1 MDLKK
6 ILFVLVGIFLVC
18 SLLEAAPAA
27 PGILQNVSNTTGS
40 ITYIWQDNSNNEQGF
55 RCYEWTWDD
64 TLKRYIRSTNPVWSV
79 NANITSYTEIGLS
92 PNTQYRRVIVAWNV
106 EGENPQAYYD
116 SSRGHYYFLPAGGAP
131 DYPPPNYLVAYY
143 TSIEPP
149 AGLDFGQKGMTQLTV
164 RLAAPEP
171 SNLTKFETPIKRFG
185 YFSPN
190 NSGFYIE
197 NIETGKNLSSTT
209 FIIPDPPPSTYSPAP
224 HIIDGDGWWKYNSDY
239 DPLPQ
244 LTATTLPGALWESY
258 LKNGT
263 ATYNSS
269 AGTYTATHL
278 RNYWCIEGLA
288 PNTPYTF
295 RAKARNGDADETGWC
310 TPTGQVWTL
319 PNPPNISCDKYDS
332 RCYDAGIKFT
342 FTNNLGFGIGTV
354 DHYHIKWT
362 TNPLDVPTEDDPKWS
377 AGTWIITES
386 RPDDWYLVVVSH
398 NPQHEQPV
406 AYNID
411 GSIVLAYRYV
421 RRGHTYVDP
430 GSRNTY
436 ITTYGPFKINYDI
449 HGKVTISGGTG
460 SYNDVVVHCGGYTT
474 NCSSTGVFQFLHL
487 PKGTYDVYPE
497 LPGYRIAYPVETSG
511 HRSITLPDPSD
522 APDYIKTGVDFT
534 LAYKNT
540 YTVAG
545 KITLVGGPSG
555 TPSDVKNIKITC
567 GSYDPV
573 YPDAQGNYYIPGVF
587 AGTYKVKAVLPV
599 GSDYDGYAV
608 TFPAGGQYNISLG
621 PDATG
626 KDFTFTWQEEFE
638 TASISGKVYLLGGT
652 GDPTKATVYCKNLDS
667 GVEGTASPDYSGA
680 YQFSSIPKNNN
691 YELWVKMDGYK
702 TKRVRISD
710 TVWSDTL
717 IKITINNLEDNQTN
731 KDFELIPIAYFS
743 ISGRVDIAEGI
754 IRSPDTKVHCD
765 CTSDTSITFDM
776 HPDNDGNY
784 IFSNVP
790 EGTYNVYL
798 EIPSGYK
805 ITNPAS
811 GKYNGIT
818 VGPDVSGKNFL
829 VEPTAKYALSG
840 KITLQ
845 GGTCKPNEAIIVCS
859 YYNSVKKENITFTS
873 IPDSNGNYKF
883 INLVPA
889 NYTVSV
895 NLPGYTIAYPTS
907 GSYAI
912 TITNKDITGKDF
924 YLVSYAITGRVIFMT
939 ASVEPVTNVTLICSA
954 KSSNPDVPN
963 VYIVAHPDAGGN
975 YAFYNLLPSSKLAK
989 PDGGAPVPYRIEA
1002 ILEGYGVISP
1012 STGYYDIVIT
1022 NKDEQKD
1029 FYLATYEISGKLV
1042 LYSGSADLTK
1052 ATVAAVKLNGDT
1064 EVETTVVSPD
1074 KNGEYRITGLKSGYY
1089 YRIRAKLE
1097 NFSSLRPKEQGDTWG
1112 YRVWIPPSATGV
1124 DFTLLPSKVPS
1135 GQTCTISGKVSIPLP
1150 ITPDRVLVRCGNN
1163 KTYPDAYG
1171 NYCFKNLSPG
1181 TYDISAERTG
1191 YHTIFPTT
1199 YGGHYYVTLDE
1210 TSPEATGKD
1219 FTLAADPEPVYKIS
1233 GTVILI
1239 GGTGNITDVTVHCNS
1254 LTTKPDVTGQY
1265 SFLNLTA
1272 GSYELWVELPKYK
1285 TKNPGGTG
1293 KQIIKLYDRD
1303 ISGVDFTLEAI
1314 PTYTISGKVTITD
1327 GDVTKVKI
1335 VCSSG
1340 AEVYP
1345 DVYGRYSITDLLAGT
1360 YTVSAEMDGFIVINP
1375 KTNLYSVKIGPD
1387 AANCDFT
1394 LIRYYTISGTVKISG
1409 GTGDLGSA
1417 VVYCDSQ
1424 TTKPDPST
1432 GYYEFSK
1439 LIPGS
1444 YNVYVK
1450 LNGYTATFPGSGE
1463 YKITLGPD
1471 ATLKDFT
1478 LTATTLLSVSG
1489 KVSILGGPG
1498 KMSDVTINIA
1508 TLSTIP
1514 DENGNYTIS
1523 GVSPGTYDLTASLSN
1538 YSVTSPPS
1546 GKYRITFNKTNLTG
1560 YNFNLATF
1568 KISGNVKLIGTGN
1581 VTDVVIKCDDGTS
1594 TRTTSPDSTGHYEF
1608 TPLPSGQYKI
1618 TASLADYSTI
1628 IPAGDGSYTI
1638 TLGPDAKDKNFTL
1651 MTYSISGKAVFWQT
1665 SGDITTITITLKGSS
1680 TTKTTHPDSNGNYS
1694 FATVSTGDYEL
1705 SADLPGYT
1713 VVAPKDGKYSLSVKG
1728 NITEKNFTITAFSIS
1743 GKVSLYNS
1751 PNPVTSVTITLKGET
1766 GTINTAPDAKGNY
1779 QFSPLPAGTYTISAS
1794 LNNHTVVSPLDGSY
1808 TVTIPQNATGKDFN
1822 IVAYSISGAV
1832 KIYDAA
1838 GPAGAT
1844 VYCQGDAGTIQY
1856 TVDTTGKFQFYPLP
1870 AGNYKLWVEKSG
1882 YKTTYP
1888 AEEVYQIKLDSILTK
1903 NFALQKK

>member
-1 MDLKK
+1 
-6 ILFVLVGIFLVC
+6 
-18 SLLEAAPAA
+18 
-27 PGILQNVSNTTGS
+27 
-40 ITYIWQDNSNNEQGF
+40 
-55 RCYEWTWDD
+55 
-64 TLKRYIRSTNPVWSV
+64 
-79 NANITSYTEIGLS
+79 
-92 PNTQYRRVIVAWNV
+92 
-106 EGENPQAYYD
+106 
-116 SSRGHYYFLPAGGAP
+116 
-131 DYPPPNYLVAYY
+131 
-143 TSIEPP
+143 
-149 AGLDFGQKGMTQLTV
+149 
-164 RLAAPEP
+164 
-171 SNLTKFETPIKRFG
+171 
-185 YFSPN
+185 
-190 NSGFYIE
+190 
-197 NIETGKNLSSTT
+197 
-209 FIIPDPPPSTYSPAP
+209 
-224 HIIDGDGWWKYNSDY
+224 
-239 DPLPQ
+239 
-244 LTATTLPGALWESY
+244 
-258 LKNGT
+258 
-263 ATYNSS
+263 
-269 AGTYTATHL
+269 
-278 RNYWCIEGLA
+278 
-288 PNTPYTF
+288 
-295 RAKARNGDADETGWC
+295 
-310 TPTGQVWTL
+310 
-319 PNPPNISCDKYDS
+319 
-332 RCYDAGIKFT
+332 
-342 FTNNLGFGIGTV
+342 
-354 DHYHIKWT
+354 
-362 TNPLDVPTEDDPKWS
+362 
-377 AGTWIITES
+377 
-386 RPDDWYLVVVSH
+386 
-398 NPQHEQPV
+398 
-406 AYNID
+406 
-411 GSIVLAYRYV
+411 
-421 RRGHTYVDP
+421 
-430 GSRNTY
+430 
-436 ITTYGPFKINYDI
+436 
-449 HGKVTISGGTG
+449 
-460 SYNDVVVHCGGYTT
+460 
-474 NCSSTGVFQFLHL
+474 
-487 PKGTYDVYPE
+487 
-497 LPGYRIAYPVETSG
+497 
-511 HRSITLPDPSD
+511 
-522 APDYIKTGVDFT
+522 
-534 LAYKNT
+534 
-540 YTVAG
+540 
-545 KITLVGGPSG
+545 
-555 TPSDVKNIKITC
+555 
-567 GSYDPV
+567 
-573 YPDAQGNYYIPGVF
+573 
-587 AGTYKVKAVLPV
+587 
-599 GSDYDGYAV
+599 
-608 TFPAGGQYNISLG
+608 
-621 PDATG
+621 
-626 KDFTFTWQEEFE
+626 
-638 TASISGKVYLLGGT
+638 
-652 GDPTKATVYCKNLDS
+652 
-667 GVEGTASPDYSGA
+667 
-680 YQFSSIPKNNN
+680 
-691 YELWVKMDGYK
+691 
-702 TKRVRISD
+702 
-710 TVWSDTL
+710 
-717 IKITINNLEDNQTN
+717 
-731 KDFELIPIAYFS
+731 
-743 ISGRVDIAEGI
+743 
-754 IRSPDTKVHCD
+754 
-765 CTSDTSITFDM
+765 
-776 HPDNDGNY
+776 
-784 IFSNVP
+784 
-790 EGTYNVYL
+790 
-798 EIPSGYK
+798 
-805 ITNPAS
+805 
-811 GKYNGIT
+811 
-818 VGPDVSGKNFL
+818 
-829 VEPTAKYALSG
+829 
-840 KITLQ
+840 
-845 GGTCKPNEAIIVCS
+845 
-859 YYNSVKKENITFTS
+859 
-873 IPDSNGNYKF
+873 
-883 INLVPA
+883 
-889 NYTVSV
+889 
-895 NLPGYTIAYPTS
+895 
-907 GSYAI
+907 
-912 TITNKDITGKDF
+912 
-924 YLVSYAITGRVIFMT
+924 
-939 ASVEPVTNVTLICSA
+939 
-954 KSSNPDVPN
+954 
-963 VYIVAHPDAGGN
+963 
-975 YAFYNLLPSSKLAK
+975 
-989 PDGGAPVPYRIEA
+989 
-1002 ILEGYGVISP
+1002 
-1012 STGYYDIVIT
+1012 
-1022 NKDEQKD
+1022 
-1029 FYLATYEISGKLV
+1029 
-1042 LYSGSADLTK
+1042 
-1052 ATVAAVKLNGDT
+1052 
-1064 EVETTVVSPD
+1064 
-1074 KNGEYRITGLKSGYY
+1074 
-1089 YRIRAKLE
+1089 
-1097 NFSSLRPKEQGDTWG
+1097 
-1112 YRVWIPPSATGV
+1112 
-1124 DFTLLPSKVPS
+1124 
-1135 GQTCTISGKVSIPLP
+1135 
-1150 ITPDRVLVRCGNN
+1150 
-1163 KTYPDAYG
+1163 
-1171 NYCFKNLSPG
+1171 
-1181 TYDISAERTG
+1181 
-1191 YHTIFPTT
+1191 
-1199 YGGHYYVTLDE
+1199 
-1210 TSPEATGKD
+1210 
-1219 FTLAADPEPVYKIS
+1219 
-1233 GTVILI
+1233 
-1239 GGTGNITDVTVHCNS
+1239 
-1254 LTTKPDVTGQY
+1254 
-1265 SFLNLTA
+1265 
-1272 GSYELWVELPKYK
+1272 KYK